1 MSYGADIWEAY
12 FELDGSET
20 LPSITITNKSADL
33 KREGDNMNKNTAQ
46 QEAKKT
52 RNAFSMARDLNNA
65 ERAEI
70 AEIKLEAQ
78 KKILAVK
85 AKARKRWES
94 EQKESKSVQILKA
107 RLERKKKEL
116 EALENQIK
124 VTEVF

>member
-85 AKARKRWES
+85 VKARKRWES

>member
-1 MSYGADIWEAY
+1 MKTYTVIIAAGRAIGKGRLIKEIANNPA
-12 FELDGSET
+12 G
-20 LPSITITNKSADL
+20 I
-33 KREGDNMNKNTAQ
+33 KRKGDNMNKNTAQ

>member
-1 MSYGADIWEAY
+1 MKTYTVIIAAGRAIGKGRLIKEIANNPA
-12 FELDGSET
+12 G
-20 LPSITITNKSADL
+20 I

-52 RNAFSMARDLNNA
+52 RNAFSMARDLNND

>member
-1 MSYGADIWEAY
+1 
-12 FELDGSET
+12 
-20 LPSITITNKSADL
+20 
-33 KREGDNMNKNTAQ
+33 MNKNAAQ
-46 QEAKKT
+46 HETKKT

-70 AEIKLEAQ
+70 AEIKYDAQ

>member
-1 MSYGADIWEAY
+1 MSYVADIWEAY
-12 FELDGSET
+12 YELDGSEIF
-20 LPSITITNKSADL
+20 PSKANANNPAGI
-33 KREGDNMNKNTAQ
+33 KRKGDNMNKNMAQ
-46 QEAKKT
+46 KEAKKT

>member
-1 MSYGADIWEAY
+1 
-12 FELDGSET
+12 
-20 LPSITITNKSADL
+20 
-33 KREGDNMNKNTAQ
+33 MNKNTAQ

>member
-20 LPSITITNKSADL
+20 LPSIKITNKSADL

>member
-1 MSYGADIWEAY
+1 MKTYTVIIAEGRAIGKGRLIKEIANNPA
-12 FELDGSET
+12 G
-20 LPSITITNKSADL
+20 I
-33 KREGDNMNKNTAQ
+33 KRKGDNMNKNTAQ